1 MSATQ
6 LSEPPPSHVQA
17 SGLGEATPRT
27 LCAHATGTILH
38 PFLDEAAS
46 IPMAWVL
53 TPLGVRGVTMH
64 AENVSST
71 VYDCAIYNQTRAS

>member
-27 LCAHATGTILH
+27 LCVFATGTIFH
-38 PFLDEAAS
+38 SFLDEAAS

-53 TPLGVRGVTMH
+53 TPLH

-71 VYDCAIYNQTRAS
+71 VYDCAIYNQTQAG

>member
-17 SGLGEATPRT
+17 GGLGEATLRT

-38 PFLDEAAS
+38 PEEAAS

-71 VYDCAIYNQTRAS
+71 VYDCAIYNQTRAG